1 MSATPRHSSRPRRIA
16 VAALVLALTGC
27 AAVGPDYKRPETSTP
42 KAFKESGAQNAAS
55 HGLPV
60 KWWEVFSDPQLNE
73 LEQQAQIQSPD
84 LRAAAARVTQARAI
98 ARVSEADFYPNV
110 TLDPGAS
117 RDRYSENRP
126 MPPGVPVTGY
136 TQNHLRLP
144 LDAAYEIDVWGRVR
158 RQVEAADARLDASA
172 DDYFTILL
180 GLQADI
186 AQNYFALRSL
196 DAEQDVLRYA
206 IEIRRQALE
215 LIRVRYEGGVGTDL
229 DVTRAET
236 EVASAESA
244 AIGLGKRRA
253 ELEHA
258 IAVLVG
264 KAPAEFTLAANP
276 LNLAPPEIPSGLPSE
291 LLVRR
296 PDVAQAERLLAARNA
311 EIGVAKAAYFPSI
324 RLTGALG
331 FDSVELGDLLKS
343 GSLAASLGAGV
354 SLPLFDGGRIKG
366 NVDRAKAAYEE
377 NLAQYRGR
385 VLGAFRDVEDALS
398 GLRILADQAQAQARA
413 LSSAQKTAEIST
425 TRYEAGLVIFLEVV
439 DAERT
444 RLATQQLATQIDG
457 QRLVLSV
464 ALIKALGGGWQDV
477 NRGAAPE
484 AHAAAN

>member
-1 MSATPRHSSRPRRIA
+1 MSAAPNHSLRPRQFA
-16 VAALVLALTGC
+16 VAALVLALSGC
-27 AAVGPDYKRPETSTP
+27 AAVGPDYKRPEIGTP
-42 KAFKESGAQNAAS
+42 KSFKESGAQGAAS
-55 HGLPV
+55 RGLPV
-60 KWWEVFSDPQLNE
+60 KWWQVFGDPQLNE
-73 LEQQAQIQSPD
+73 LEEQAQTMSPD
-84 LRAAAARVTQARAI
+84 LRAAAARVTQARAV

-110 TLDPGAS
+110 TLDPGVS

-126 MPPGVPVTGY
+126 AQPNTPVIGY
-136 TQNHLRLP
+136 TASHFRLP

-186 AQNYFALRSL
+186 AQDYFALRSL
-196 DAEQDVLRYA
+196 DAEQDVLRHA
-206 IEIRRQALE
+206 IEIRREALD

-244 AIGLGKRRA
+244 AIGIGQRRA

-324 RLTGALG
+324 RLTGAFG
-331 FDSVELGDLLKS
+331 FDSAELGDLLKS
-343 GSLAASLGAGV
+343 GSLAGSLGAGV
-354 SLPLFDGGRIKG
+354 SLPLLDGGRIKG
-366 NVDRAKAAYEE
+366 NVDRARAAYEE
-377 NLAQYRGR
+377 NLAQYRSH
-385 VLGAFRDVEDALS
+385 VLGAFKDVEDALS
-398 GLRILADQAQAQARA
+398 GLRILADQARAQARA

-464 ALIKALGGGWQDV
+464 GLIKALGGGWQDI
-477 NRGAAPE
+477 NRGAVPE